1 MFRFVA
7 LFALVAVTTAEP
19 QWPFGYAPAM
29 DATHMKTASGDTVSV
44 AAKKAEHHQLK
55 ATEYAKKGYAFG
67 YIKPVVVAA
76 TPVASYAAPVAYTNT
91 YAAGIPYGLHHLG
104 KREAEADSQYV
115 YNAGVYS
122 NGYNGYIP
130 KIYNTVA
137 SPVVCNNAY
146 NGEYNGVYNRLYN
159 TYAGIHH
166 LGKREAEAD
175 SQYVYNARVYSN
187 GYNGYIPKV
196 YNTVASPVVYNN
208 AYNGVY
214 NGVYNGLYNTYA
226 GFHHLGKRDAEAD
239 SQYFYSAGV
248 YNNGYNGYIPKV
260 YNNVASPVYN
270 GVYNSVYN
278 GVYNGLYNTYSDV
291 HHIGKR
297 DAEADSQWVFN
308 NGYTPYAGYTGYS
321 GFTGYT
327 APYNYGN
334 VWNRAQY
341 MW

>member
-7 LFALVAVTTAEP
+7 LFALVAVTAAEP

-29 DATHMKTASGDTVSV
+29 DATHTKTASGDTVSV
-44 AAKKAEHHQLK
+44 AAKKADHHQLK
-55 ATEYAKKGYAFG
+55 AAEYAKKGYAFG
-67 YIKPVVVAA
+67 YVKPAVVAA

-91 YAAGIPYGLHHLG
+91 YAAGIPYGFHHLG

-130 KIYNTVA
+130 K
-137 SPVVCNNAY
+137 
-146 NGEYNGVYNRLYN
+146 
-159 TYAGIHH
+159 
-166 LGKREAEAD
+166 
-175 SQYVYNARVYSN
+175 
-187 GYNGYIPKV
+187 V
-196 YNTVASPVVYNN
+196 YNTIASPVVYNN

-214 NGVYNGLYNTYA
+214 NGVFNGLYNTYA
-226 GFHHLGKRDAEAD
+226 GVHHLGKRDAEAE
-239 SQYFYSAGV
+239 SKYFYSAGV

-278 GVYNGLYNTYSDV
+278 GVYNGLYNTYSGV

-297 DAEADSQWVFN
+297 EAEADSQWVLN

-321 GFTGYT
+321 GFTGYA

-341 MW
+341 IW